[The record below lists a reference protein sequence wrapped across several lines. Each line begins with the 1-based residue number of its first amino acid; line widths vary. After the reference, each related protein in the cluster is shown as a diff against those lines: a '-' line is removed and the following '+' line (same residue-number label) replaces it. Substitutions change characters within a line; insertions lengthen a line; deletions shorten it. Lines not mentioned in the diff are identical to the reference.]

1 MHIDEKEEKIL
12 AFIDLL
18 GFSQMVNSD
27 ENKARVVLNDFYYIA
42 FDEIKSRPN
51 VKGHL
56 FSDSLLAY
64 SISRED
70 LINCLAAIY
79 QKCLLKNNSYTEL
92 SKFFLLPRGA
102 MSVGIVNVEE
112 RQTAPNLTKD
122 FIISQALVHSTE
134 LEKEIKGS
142 RLLIAVKT
150 EQQEQLQLTWNRNIR
165 YGLYQ
170 NDAFTFLKNYKY
182 SDVLWFSSFDDGRN
196 QKDNLIDL
204 IDIAIKL
211 VKDNSR
217 NEKVLLHHIWTLRI
231 GLLSYS
237 KYLGQESDPVLNRI
251 MREFK
256 ADQYWL
262 LWMTLIEMIVDSTT
276 EWKYAASKTLVDFYK
291 RTSLQKGWSAL
302 IEELN
307 KPGEQNALKCFKKF
321 IDEMPIQTTL

>member
-1 MHIDEKEEKIL
+1 MEKIL

-18 GFSQMVNSD
+18 GFSQMVNND
-27 ENKARVVLNDFYYIA
+27 ENKARVILNDFYNIA
-42 FDEIKSRPN
+42 FKEIKDRPSVN
-51 VKGHL
+51 GHL

-64 SISRED
+64 SDSRED

-79 QKCLLKNNSYTEL
+79 QKCLLKNDSYSEL

-102 MSVGIVNVEE
+102 MSVGIVNVED

-122 FIISQALVHSTE
+122 FIVSQALVHSAK
-134 LEKEIKGS
+134 LETQIKGS
-142 RLLIAVKT
+142 RLLVAVKN
-150 EQQEQLQLTWNRNIR
+150 EQQQQMQLDWNRNIR

-170 NDAFTFLKNYKY
+170 DEAFTFLENYKY
-182 SDVLWFSSFDDGRN
+182 KDVLWFSSLDDGNSHR
-196 QKDNLIDL
+196 DNLINL

-217 NEKVLLHHIWTLRI
+217 NEKVILQHIWTLRI

-251 MREFK
+251 IREFK

-262 LWMTLIEMIVDSTT
+262 LWMTLIEMIVNSTT
-276 EWKYAASKTLVDFYK
+276 EWKYAASKKIVDFYK
-291 RTSLQKGWSAL
+291 KTSLKKGWSNL
-302 IEELN
+302 IEEIN
-307 KPGEQNALKCFKKF
+307 KPGEQSSLKCFEKF
-321 IDEMPIQTTL
+321 IDEMSILTI

>member
-1 MHIDEKEEKIL
+1 MEKIL

-18 GFSQMVNSD
+18 GFSQMVNTD
-27 ENKARVVLNDFYYIA
+27 ENKARVILNDFYNIA
-42 FDEIKSRPN
+42 FNEIKVRPTVN
-51 VKGHL
+51 GHL

-64 SISRED
+64 SESRED

-79 QKCLLKNNSYTEL
+79 QKCLLKNDSYTEL

-102 MSVGIVNVEE
+102 MSVGIVNVED

-122 FIISQALVHSTE
+122 FIVSQALVHSAK
-134 LEKEIKGS
+134 LEAQIKGS
-142 RLLIAVKT
+142 RLLVAVKN
-150 EQQEQLQLTWNRNIR
+150 EQQQQMQLDWNRNIR

-170 NDAFTFLKNYKY
+170 DDALTFLENYKY
-182 SDVLWFSSFDDGRN
+182 KDVLWFSSFDDGISQR
-196 QKDNLIDL
+196 DNLINL

-217 NEKVLLHHIWTLRI
+217 NDKVLLQHIWTLRI

-237 KYLGQESDPVLNRI
+237 KYLGQENDPVLNRI
-251 MREFK
+251 LREFK

-262 LWMTLIEMIVDSTT
+262 LWMTIIEMIVNSTT
-276 EWKYAASKTLVDFYK
+276 EWKYATSKKIVDFYK
-291 RTSLQKGWSAL
+291 KTSLKKGWSNL

-307 KPGEQNALKCFKKF
+307 KPGEQYALKCFEKF
-321 IDEMPIQTTL
+321 IDELSIRTV